1 MRRLFVLTSTE
12 AEVAYALCGGATKNA
27 VAAERGLREST
38 IRTHVASILSKNWS
52 RQLARPSPA
61 RQSLLAFQRS
71 GLSMEPLQRSADSAF
86 EPLGGPRTWTPGV
99 SHKALHP
106 ECENLG

>member
-52 RQLARPSPA
+52 QLARPSPP

-71 GLSMEPLQRSADSAF
+71 GLSMD
-86 EPLGGPRTWTPGV
+86 LGGRRTWTPGV

-106 ECENLG
+106 ECENIG